1 MMQALMDLGGVGIA
15 GTIIIGIL
23 AGWIAEKA
31 TGSDHGLLR
40 NLIVGL
46 IGSWIGFFVSNLA
59 QIEISQLVQ
68 GWFWGNLIVSA
79 IGATLFLIVMKML
92 RGRRT
97 A

>member
-1 MMQALMDLGGVGIA
+1 MQSIMDLGGVGII
-15 GTIIIGIL
+15 GTILIGVI

-31 TGSDHGLLR
+31 TGSDHGLIR

-46 IGSWIGFFVSNLA
+46 IGSWIGFFVSDLA
-59 QIEISQLVQ
+59 QIEMSQFVG
-68 GWFWGNLIVSA
+68 GWFWGNLVVSA
-79 IGATLFLIVMKML
+79 IGATLLLTVLKVF

>member
-1 MMQALMDLGGVGIA
+1 MQSIMDLGGVGIL
-15 GTIIIGIL
+15 GTILIGVL

-31 TGSDHGLLR
+31 TGSDHGLIR

-46 IGSWIGFFVSNLA
+46 IGSWIGFFISDLA
-59 QIEISQLVQ
+59 QIEMSQFVQ

-92 RGRRT
+92 RGRRS